1 MKYIQNIQ
9 CGNIFPYNSKGVKE
23 ALAEARELYDL
34 EDDTNALWLWDYYEI
49 IEALENHDSIKK
61 IKKVEKRA

>member
-1 MKYIQNIQ
+1 MVLIYIQKLKEKEIKKMKYIQNIE

-34 EDDTNALWLWDYYEI
+34 EDDTNALWLWDYYQI
-49 IEALENHDSIKK
+49 IEA
-61 IKKVEKRA
+61 